1 MSTRDSDQGR
11 GNGDSASPGA
21 PARGVISRLG
31 ARVRFTAMQARV
43 GVLILLC
50 AFFTI
55 RSEFFFTSTNLVNVL
70 VNGAVIGI
78 IGSAMTLL
86 LVARQV
92 DVSVGSAIGFAGAVF
107 AVMARDYGMA
117 WGIVGAV
124 AAAMVIAAI
133 NAVAIIKFRV
143 NSILTTL
150 ATLVAFRGASKL
162 VMDGRAVRVEGF
174 RFLGRTR
181 FEVWGI
187 EIPVAVIVLLLV
199 VALFYV
205 IMRLT
210 KFGQHMYAIGAN
222 PQAAR
227 LAGIPLERQVGIAFV
242 LTGATVAIASMI
254 VVSQVG
260 AVSPTTGERME
271 FLALTGV
278 IVGGA
283 SLYGGR
289 GSVIGTLV
297 AVLILAVLD
306 NGLVLLQVQSFW
318 QEVSRGVLLLGAVIF
333 DQLGRRDTEVR
344 MEV

>member
-1 MSTRDSDQGR
+1 M
-11 GNGDSASPGA
+11 SPGA
-21 PARGVISRLG
+21 PTGGVLSKLAG
-31 ARVRFTAMQARV
+31 RVRFTAMQARV
-43 GVLILLC
+43 GVLIILC
-50 AFFTI
+50 VFFTI
-55 RSEFFFTSTNLVNVL
+55 RSPFFFTSTNLVNVL

-107 AVMARDYGMA
+107 AVFARDYGLE
-117 WGIVGAV
+117 WGVVGAIG
-124 AAAMVIAAI
+124 AAMAIAAI

-150 ATLVAFRGASKL
+150 ATLVAFRGASKV
-162 VMDGRAVRVEGF
+162 VMDGRAVRIEGF

-187 EIPVAVIVLLLV
+187 EVPVAVIVLLLV
-199 VALFYV
+199 VAIFYV

-210 KFGQHMYAIGAN
+210 KYGQHMYAIGAN

-242 LTGATVAIASMI
+242 LTGATVALAAMI

-297 AVLILAVLD
+297 AILILAVLD

-333 DQLGRRDTEVR
+333 DQLGRREAEVR

>member
-1 MSTRDSDQGR
+1 
-11 GNGDSASPGA
+11 
-21 PARGVISRLG
+21 
-31 ARVRFTAMQARV
+31 MQARV
-43 GVLILLC
+43 GVLVILC
-50 AFFTI
+50 VFFTI
-55 RSEFFFTSTNLVNVL
+55 RSPFFFTSTNLVNVL

-107 AVMARDYGMA
+107 AVFARDYGMA
-117 WGIVGAV
+117 WGVVGAI
-124 AAAMVIAAI
+124 AAAMAIAGI

-181 FEVWGI
+181 FEVGGI

-199 VALFYV
+199 VAVFYV
-205 IMRLT
+205 LMRLT
-210 KFGQHMYAIGAN
+210 KYGQQMYAIGAN

-242 LTGATVAIASMI
+242 LTGATVALASMI

-297 AVLILAVLD
+297 AILILAVLD

-318 QEVSRGVLLLGAVIF
+318 QEVSRGVLLLGAVVF
-333 DQLGRRDTEVR
+333 DQLGRREAEVR
-344 MEV
+344 MDV

>member
-1 MSTRDSDQGR
+1 
-11 GNGDSASPGA
+11 
-21 PARGVISRLG
+21 
-31 ARVRFTAMQARV
+31 MQARV
-43 GVLILLC
+43 GVLVLLC
-50 AFFTI
+50 VFFTI
-55 RSEFFFTSTNLVNVL
+55 RSPFFFTSTNLVNVL

-107 AVMARDYGMA
+107 AVFARDYGMA
-117 WGIVGAV
+117 WGVVGAI
-124 AAAMVIAAI
+124 AAAMVIAGI

-181 FEVWGI
+181 FEVGGI
-187 EIPVAVIVLLLV
+187 EVPVAVIVLLLV
-199 VALFYV
+199 VAIFYV
-205 IMRLT
+205 VMRLT
-210 KFGQHMYAIGAN
+210 KYGQHMYAIGAN

-242 LTGATVAIASMI
+242 LTGATVALASMI

-297 AVLILAVLD
+297 AILILAVLD

-318 QEVSRGVLLLGAVIF
+318 QEVSRGVLLLGAVVF
-333 DQLGRRDTEVR
+333 DQLGRREAEVR
-344 MEV
+344 MDV

>member
-1 MSTRDSDQGR
+1 MKLTS
-11 GNGDSASPGA
+11 
-21 PARGVISRLG
+21 
-31 ARVRFTAMQARV
+31 RVRFTAMQARV
-43 GVLILLC
+43 GVLVLLC
-50 AFFTI
+50 VFFTI
-55 RSEFFFTSTNLVNVL
+55 RSPFFFTSTNLVNVL

-107 AVMARDYGMA
+107 AVFARDHGMA
-117 WGIVGAV
+117 WGVVAAI
-124 AAAMVIAAI
+124 AAAMAIAGI

-187 EIPVAVIVLLLV
+187 EIPVAVIVLLMV
-199 VALFYV
+199 VAIFYV
-205 IMRLT
+205 VMRLT
-210 KFGQHMYAIGAN
+210 KYGQQMYAIGAN

-242 LTGATVAIASMI
+242 LTGATVALAAMI

-297 AVLILAVLD
+297 AILILAVLD

-318 QEVSRGVLLLGAVIF
+318 QEVSRGVLLLGAVVF
-333 DQLGRRDTEVR
+333 DQLGRREAEVR
-344 MEV
+344 MDV

>member
-1 MSTRDSDQGR
+1 MNTRDADPGR
-11 GNGDSASPGA
+11 GEGERVSPGA
-21 PARGVISRLG
+21 PAGGVISKL
-31 ARVRFTAMQARV
+31 ASRVRFTAMQARV
-43 GVLILLC
+43 GVLVILC
-50 AFFTI
+50 VFFTI
-55 RSEFFFTSTNLVNVL
+55 RSPFFFTSTNLVNVL

-107 AVMARDYGMA
+107 AVFARDYGMA
-117 WGIVGAV
+117 VGVVGAI
-124 AAAMVIAAI
+124 AAAMAIAGI

-181 FEVWGI
+181 FEVLGI
-187 EIPVAVIVLLLV
+187 EVPVAVIVLLLV
-199 VALFYV
+199 VAIFYV
-205 IMRLT
+205 VMRLT
-210 KFGQHMYAIGAN
+210 KYGQQMYAIGAN

-242 LTGATVAIASMI
+242 LTGATVALASMI

-297 AVLILAVLD
+297 AILILAVLD

-318 QEVSRGVLLLGAVIF
+318 QEVSRGVLLLGAVVF
-333 DQLGRRDTEVR
+333 DQLGRREAEVR
-344 MEV
+344 MDV

>member
-1 MSTRDSDQGR
+1 
-11 GNGDSASPGA
+11 
-21 PARGVISRLG
+21 
-31 ARVRFTAMQARV
+31 MQARV
-43 GVLILLC
+43 GVLVLLC
-50 AFFTI
+50 VFFAI
-55 RSEFFFTSTNLVNVL
+55 RSPFFFTSTNLVNVL

-107 AVMARDYGMA
+107 AVFARDYGMA
-117 WGIVGAV
+117 WGVVGAI
-124 AAAMVIAAI
+124 AAAMAIAGI

-187 EIPVAVIVLLLV
+187 EMPVAVIVLLLV
-199 VALFYV
+199 VAIFYV

-210 KFGQHMYAIGAN
+210 KYGRHMYAIGAN

-242 LTGATVAIASMI
+242 LTGATVALASMI

-297 AVLILAVLD
+297 AILILAVLD

-318 QEVSRGVLLLGAVIF
+318 QEVSRGVLLLGAVVF
-333 DQLGRRDTEVR
+333 DQLGRREAEVR
-344 MEV
+344 MDV

>member
-1 MSTRDSDQGR
+1 MNNRDADPDR
-11 GNGDSASPGA
+11 GDGGAGTPGA
-21 PARGVISRLG
+21 PAAGVASKLL

-50 AFFTI
+50 VFFTI

-107 AVMARDYGMA
+107 AVFARDYGLV
-117 WGIVGAV
+117 WGIAGAV
-124 AAAMVIAAI
+124 GAAMVIAAI

-187 EIPVAVIVLLLV
+187 KIPVAVIVLLLI
-199 VALFYV
+199 VAFFYV

-210 KFGQHMYAIGAN
+210 KYGQHMYAIGAN

-227 LAGIPLERQVGIAFV
+227 LAGISLERQVGVAFA
-242 LTGATVAIASMI
+242 LTGVTVAIAAMI

-297 AVLILAVLD
+297 AILILAVLD

-333 DQLGRRDTEVR
+333 DQLGRREAEVR

>member
-1 MSTRDSDQGR
+1 MSKL
-11 GNGDSASPGA
+11 AS
-21 PARGVISRLG
+21 
-31 ARVRFTAMQARV
+31 RVRFTAMQARV
-43 GVLILLC
+43 GVLIILC
-50 AFFTI
+50 VFFTI
-55 RSEFFFTSTNLVNVL
+55 RSPFFFTSTNLVNVL

-107 AVMARDYGMA
+107 AVFARDYGMA
-117 WGIVGAV
+117 WGVVGAI
-124 AAAMVIAAI
+124 AAAMAISGI

-181 FEVWGI
+181 FEVGGI

-199 VALFYV
+199 VAVFYV
-205 IMRLT
+205 LMRLT
-210 KFGQHMYAIGAN
+210 KYGQQMYAIGAN

-242 LTGATVAIASMI
+242 LTGATVAVASMI

-297 AVLILAVLD
+297 AILILAVLD

-318 QEVSRGVLLLGAVIF
+318 QEVSRGVLLLGAVVF
-333 DQLGRRDTEVR
+333 DQLGRREAEVR
-344 MEV
+344 MDV

>member
-1 MSTRDSDQGR
+1 MATRRTDRGR
-11 GNGDSASPGA
+11 GDGDGIPAVPPG
-21 PARGVISRLG
+21 GVISKL
-31 ARVRFTAMQARV
+31 ASRVRFTAMQARV
-43 GVLILLC
+43 GVLVLLC
-50 AFFTI
+50 VFFTI
-55 RSEFFFTSTNLVNVL
+55 RSPFFFTSTNLVNVL

-107 AVMARDYGMA
+107 AVFARDYGMA
-117 WGIVGAV
+117 WGVVGAI
-124 AAAMVIAAI
+124 AAAMAIAGI

-187 EIPVAVIVLLLV
+187 EMPVAVIVLLLV
-199 VALFYV
+199 VAIFYV

-210 KFGQHMYAIGAN
+210 KYGRHMYAIGAN

-242 LTGATVAIASMI
+242 LTGATVALASMI

-297 AVLILAVLD
+297 AILILAVLD

-318 QEVSRGVLLLGAVIF
+318 QEVSRGVLLLGAVVF
-333 DQLGRRDTEVR
+333 DQLGRREAEVR
-344 MEV
+344 MDV

>member
-1 MSTRDSDQGR
+1 MLSKLAG
-11 GNGDSASPGA
+11 
-21 PARGVISRLG
+21 
-31 ARVRFTAMQARV
+31 RVRFTAMQARV

-50 AFFTI
+50 VFFTI
-55 RSEFFFTSTNLVNVL
+55 RSPFFFTSTNLVNVL

-107 AVMARDYGMA
+107 AVFARDYGLE
-117 WGIVGAV
+117 WGVVGAI
-124 AAAMVIAAI
+124 AAAMAIAGI

-150 ATLVAFRGASKL
+150 ATLVAFRGASKV
-162 VMDGRAVRVEGF
+162 VMDGRAVRIEGF

-187 EIPVAVIVLLLV
+187 EVPVAVIVLLLV
-199 VALFYV
+199 VAIFYV
-205 IMRLT
+205 VMRLT
-210 KFGQHMYAIGAN
+210 KYGQHMYAIGAN

-242 LTGATVAIASMI
+242 LTGATVALASMI

-297 AVLILAVLD
+297 AILILAVLD

-333 DQLGRRDTEVR
+333 DQLGRREAEVR

>member
-1 MSTRDSDQGR
+1 M
-11 GNGDSASPGA
+11 
-21 PARGVISRLG
+21 V
-31 ARVRFTAMQARV
+31 
-43 GVLILLC
+43 LLC
-50 AFFTI
+50 VFFTI
-55 RSEFFFTSTNLVNVL
+55 RSPFFFTSTNLVNVL

-107 AVMARDYGMA
+107 AVFARDYGMA
-117 WGIVGAV
+117 WGVVGAI
-124 AAAMVIAAI
+124 AAAMVIAGI

-181 FEVWGI
+181 FEVGGI
-187 EIPVAVIVLLLV
+187 EVPVAVIVLLLV
-199 VALFYV
+199 VAIFYV
-205 IMRLT
+205 VMRLT
-210 KFGQHMYAIGAN
+210 KYGQHMYAIGAN

-242 LTGATVAIASMI
+242 LTGATVALASMI

-297 AVLILAVLD
+297 AILILAVLD

-318 QEVSRGVLLLGAVIF
+318 QEVSRGVLLLGAVVF
-333 DQLGRRDTEVR
+333 DQLGRREAEVR
-344 MEV
+344 MDV

>member
-1 MSTRDSDQGR
+1 
-11 GNGDSASPGA
+11 
-21 PARGVISRLG
+21 
-31 ARVRFTAMQARV
+31 MQARV
-43 GVLILLC
+43 GVLVILC
-50 AFFTI
+50 VFFTI
-55 RSEFFFTSTNLVNVL
+55 RSPFFFTSTNLVNVL

-107 AVMARDYGMA
+107 AVFARDYGMA
-117 WGIVGAV
+117 WGVVGAI
-124 AAAMVIAAI
+124 AAAMAIAGI

-181 FEVWGI
+181 FEVGGI

-199 VALFYV
+199 VAVFYV
-205 IMRLT
+205 LMRLT
-210 KFGQHMYAIGAN
+210 KYGQHMYAIGAN

-242 LTGATVAIASMI
+242 LTGATVALASMI

-297 AVLILAVLD
+297 AILILAVLD

-318 QEVSRGVLLLGAVIF
+318 QEVSRGVLLLGAVVF
-333 DQLGRRDTEVR
+333 DQLGRREAEVR
-344 MEV
+344 MDV

>member
-1 MSTRDSDQGR
+1 MKLTS
-11 GNGDSASPGA
+11 
-21 PARGVISRLG
+21 
-31 ARVRFTAMQARV
+31 RVRFTAMQARV
-43 GVLILLC
+43 GVLVLLC
-50 AFFTI
+50 VFFTI
-55 RSEFFFTSTNLVNVL
+55 RSPFFFTSTNLVNVL

-107 AVMARDYGMA
+107 AVFARDHGMA
-117 WGIVGAV
+117 WGVVAAI
-124 AAAMVIAAI
+124 AAAMAIAGI

-199 VALFYV
+199 VAIFYV
-205 IMRLT
+205 LMRLT
-210 KFGQHMYAIGAN
+210 KYGQQMYAIGAN

-242 LTGATVAIASMI
+242 LTGATVALAAMI

-297 AVLILAVLD
+297 AILILAVLD

-318 QEVSRGVLLLGAVIF
+318 QEVSRGVLLLGAVVF
-333 DQLGRRDTEVR
+333 DQLGRREAEVR
-344 MEV
+344 MDV

>member
-1 MSTRDSDQGR
+1 MNTGDSDTGR
-11 GNGDSASPGA
+11 GNGGREAPGA
-21 PARGVISRLG
+21 PAGGLLSTLVG
-31 ARVRFTAMQARV
+31 RVRFTAMQARV

-50 AFFTI
+50 VFFTL
-55 RSEFFFTSTNLVNVL
+55 RSPFFFTSTNLVNVL

-107 AVMARDYGMA
+107 AVFARDYGLA
-117 WGIVGAV
+117 WGVVGAIG
-124 AAAMVIAAI
+124 AAMVIAGI

-150 ATLVAFRGASKL
+150 ATLVAFRGASKV
-162 VMDGRAVRVEGF
+162 VMDGRAVRIEGF

-181 FEVWGI
+181 FEVGGI

-210 KFGQHMYAIGAN
+210 KYGQHMYAIGAN

-242 LTGATVAIASMI
+242 LTGATVALASMI

-297 AVLILAVLD
+297 AILILAVLD

-318 QEVSRGVLLLGAVIF
+318 QEVSRGVLLLGAVVF
-333 DQLGRRDTEVR
+333 DQLGRREAEVR

>member
-1 MSTRDSDQGR
+1 MNTRDADPGR
-11 GNGDSASPGA
+11 GDGERGSPGA
-21 PARGVISRLG
+21 PGRGVISKL
-31 ARVRFTAMQARV
+31 ASRVRFTAMQARV
-43 GVLILLC
+43 GVLVILC
-50 AFFTI
+50 VFFTI
-55 RSEFFFTSTNLVNVL
+55 RSPFFFTSTNLVNVL

-107 AVMARDYGMA
+107 AVFARDYGMA
-117 WGIVGAV
+117 WGVVGAI
-124 AAAMVIAAI
+124 AAAMAIAGI

-181 FEVWGI
+181 FEVGGI

-199 VALFYV
+199 VAVFYV
-205 IMRLT
+205 LMRLT
-210 KFGQHMYAIGAN
+210 KYGQHMYAIGAN

-242 LTGATVAIASMI
+242 LTGATVALASMI

-297 AVLILAVLD
+297 AILILAVLD

-318 QEVSRGVLLLGAVIF
+318 QEVSRGVLLLGAVVF
-333 DQLGRRDTEVR
+333 DQLGRREAEVR
-344 MEV
+344 MDV

>member
-1 MSTRDSDQGR
+1 MNTGDSDPGR
-11 GNGDSASPGA
+11 GNGGRDTPGA
-21 PARGVISRLG
+21 PAAGLLSTLVG
-31 ARVRFTAMQARV
+31 RVRFTAMQARV

-50 AFFTI
+50 VFFTL
-55 RSEFFFTSTNLVNVL
+55 RSPFFFTSTNLVNVL

-107 AVMARDYGMA
+107 AVFARDYGLA
-117 WGIVGAV
+117 WGVVGAIG
-124 AAAMVIAAI
+124 AAMVIAGI

-150 ATLVAFRGASKL
+150 ATLVAFRGASKV
-162 VMDGRAVRVEGF
+162 VMDGRAVRIEGF

-181 FEVWGI
+181 FEVGGI

-205 IMRLT
+205 VMRLT
-210 KFGQHMYAIGAN
+210 RYGQHMYAIGAN

-242 LTGATVAIASMI
+242 LTGATVALASMI

-297 AVLILAVLD
+297 AILILAVLD

-318 QEVSRGVLLLGAVIF
+318 QEVSRGVLLLGAVVF
-333 DQLGRRDTEVR
+333 DQLGRREAEVR

>member
-1 MSTRDSDQGR
+1 MITKL
-11 GNGDSASPGA
+11 AS
-21 PARGVISRLG
+21 
-31 ARVRFTAMQARV
+31 RVRFTAMQARV
-43 GVLILLC
+43 GVLVILC
-50 AFFTI
+50 VFFTI
-55 RSEFFFTSTNLVNVL
+55 RSPFFFTSTNLVNVL

-107 AVMARDYGMA
+107 AVFARDYGMA
-117 WGIVGAV
+117 WGVVGAI
-124 AAAMVIAAI
+124 AAAMAIAGI

-181 FEVWGI
+181 FEVGGI

-199 VALFYV
+199 VAIFYV
-205 IMRLT
+205 LMRLT
-210 KFGQHMYAIGAN
+210 KYGQQMYAIGAN

-242 LTGATVAIASMI
+242 LTGATVALASMI

-297 AVLILAVLD
+297 AILILAVLD

-318 QEVSRGVLLLGAVIF
+318 QEVSRGVLLLGAVVF
-333 DQLGRRDTEVR
+333 DQLGRREAEVR
-344 MEV
+344 MDV

>member
-1 MSTRDSDQGR
+1 MNTADSDPGR
-11 GNGDSASPGA
+11 GDGGRGTPGA
-21 PARGVISRLG
+21 PPAGLLSALVG
-31 ARVRFTAMQARV
+31 RVRFTAMQARV

-50 AFFTI
+50 LFFTL
-55 RSEFFFTSTNLVNVL
+55 RSPFFFTSTNLVNVL

-107 AVMARDYGMA
+107 AVFARDYGLA
-117 WGIVGAV
+117 WGVVGAIG
-124 AAAMVIAAI
+124 AAMVIAGI

-150 ATLVAFRGASKL
+150 ATLVAFRGASKV
-162 VMDGRAVRVEGF
+162 VMDGRAVRIEGF

-181 FEVWGI
+181 FEVGGI

-210 KFGQHMYAIGAN
+210 KYGQHMYAIGAN

-242 LTGATVAIASMI
+242 LTGATVALASMI

-297 AVLILAVLD
+297 AILILAVLD

-318 QEVSRGVLLLGAVIF
+318 QEVSRGVLLLGAVVF
-333 DQLGRRDTEVR
+333 DQLGRREAEVR
-344 MEV
+344 MDV

>member
-1 MSTRDSDQGR
+1 M
-11 GNGDSASPGA
+11 
-21 PARGVISRLG
+21 
-31 ARVRFTAMQARV
+31 RFTAMQARV

-50 AFFTI
+50 VFFTI
-55 RSEFFFTSTNLVNVL
+55 RSPFFFTSTNLVNVL

-107 AVMARDYGMA
+107 AVFARDYGLE
-117 WGIVGAV
+117 WGVVGAIG
-124 AAAMVIAAI
+124 AAMAIAAI

-150 ATLVAFRGASKL
+150 ATLVAFRGASKV
-162 VMDGRAVRVEGF
+162 VMDGRAVRIEGF

-187 EIPVAVIVLLLV
+187 EVPVAVIVLLLV
-199 VALFYV
+199 VAIFYV

-210 KFGQHMYAIGAN
+210 KYGQHMYAIGAN

-242 LTGATVAIASMI
+242 LTGATVALASMI

-297 AVLILAVLD
+297 AILILAVLD

-333 DQLGRRDTEVR
+333 DQLGRREAEVR

>member
-1 MSTRDSDQGR
+1 
-11 GNGDSASPGA
+11 
-21 PARGVISRLG
+21 
-31 ARVRFTAMQARV
+31 MQARV

-50 AFFTI
+50 VFFTI
-55 RSEFFFTSTNLVNVL
+55 RSPFFFTSTNLVNVL

-107 AVMARDYGMA
+107 AVFARDYGLA

-124 AAAMVIAAI
+124 AAALAISGI

-181 FEVWGI
+181 FEVLGI
-187 EIPVAVIVLLLV
+187 EIPVAVLVLLLV
-199 VALFYV
+199 VASFYIV
-205 IMRLT
+205 MRLT
-210 KFGQHMYAIGAN
+210 RYGQQMYAIGAN

-242 LTGATVAIASMI
+242 LTGITVALASLI

-297 AVLILAVLD
+297 AILILAVLD

-318 QEVSRGVLLLGAVIF
+318 QEVSRGVLLLGAVVF
-333 DQLGRRDTEVR
+333 DQLGRREAEVR

>member
-1 MSTRDSDQGR
+1 
-11 GNGDSASPGA
+11 
-21 PARGVISRLG
+21 
-31 ARVRFTAMQARV
+31 MQARV
-43 GVLILLC
+43 GVLVILC
-50 AFFTI
+50 VFFTI
-55 RSEFFFTSTNLVNVL
+55 RSPFFFTSTNLVNVL

-107 AVMARDYGMA
+107 AVFARDYGLA
-117 WGIVGAV
+117 WGVVGAI
-124 AAAMVIAAI
+124 AAAMVIAGI

-181 FEVWGI
+181 FEVGGI

-199 VALFYV
+199 VAVFYV
-205 IMRLT
+205 VMRLT
-210 KFGQHMYAIGAN
+210 KYGQQMYAIGAN

-242 LTGATVAIASMI
+242 LTGATVALASMI

-271 FLALTGV
+271 FLARTGV
-278 IVGGA
+278 IEGGA

-297 AVLILAVLD
+297 AILILAVLD

-318 QEVSRGVLLLGAVIF
+318 QEVSRGVLLLGAVVF
-333 DQLGRRDTEVR
+333 DQLGRREAEVR
-344 MEV
+344 MDV

>member
-1 MSTRDSDQGR
+1 
-11 GNGDSASPGA
+11 
-21 PARGVISRLG
+21 
-31 ARVRFTAMQARV
+31 MQARV
-43 GVLILLC
+43 GVLVILC
-50 AFFTI
+50 VFFTI
-55 RSEFFFTSTNLVNVL
+55 RSPFFFTSTNLVNVL

-107 AVMARDYGMA
+107 AVFARDYGLA
-117 WGIVGAV
+117 WGVVGAI
-124 AAAMVIAAI
+124 AAAMVIAGI

-181 FEVWGI
+181 FEVGGI

-199 VALFYV
+199 VAVFYV
-205 IMRLT
+205 VMRLT
-210 KFGQHMYAIGAN
+210 KYGQQMYAIGAN

-242 LTGATVAIASMI
+242 LTGATVALASMI

-297 AVLILAVLD
+297 AILILAVLD

-318 QEVSRGVLLLGAVIF
+318 QEVSRGVLLLGAVVF
-333 DQLGRRDTEVR
+333 DQLGRREAEVR
-344 MEV
+344 MDV

>member
-1 MSTRDSDQGR
+1 
-11 GNGDSASPGA
+11 
-21 PARGVISRLG
+21 
-31 ARVRFTAMQARV
+31 MQARV
-43 GVLILLC
+43 GVLVILC
-50 AFFTI
+50 VFFTI
-55 RSEFFFTSTNLVNVL
+55 RSPFFFTSTNLVNVL

-107 AVMARDYGMA
+107 AVFARDYGMA
-117 WGIVGAV
+117 WGVVGAI
-124 AAAMVIAAI
+124 AAAMAIAGI

-181 FEVWGI
+181 FEVGGI

-199 VALFYV
+199 VAIFYV
-205 IMRLT
+205 LMRLT
-210 KFGQHMYAIGAN
+210 KYGQQMYAIGAN

-242 LTGATVAIASMI
+242 LTGATVALASMI

-297 AVLILAVLD
+297 AILILAVLD

-318 QEVSRGVLLLGAVIF
+318 QEVSRGVLLLGAVVF
-333 DQLGRRDTEVR
+333 DQLGRREAEVR
-344 MEV
+344 MDV

>member
-1 MSTRDSDQGR
+1 MTTNHSDPGR
-11 GNGDSASPGA
+11 GDRGIQDPGT
-21 PARGVISRLG
+21 PAFG
-31 ARVRFTAMQARV
+31 AIARMAARIRFTAMQARV

-50 AFFTI
+50 IFFTI

-107 AVMARDYGMA
+107 AVFARDYGLV
-117 WGIVGAV
+117 WGVTGAV
-124 AAAMVIAAI
+124 AAAMAIAAI
-133 NAVAIIKFRV
+133 NAIAIIKFRV

-150 ATLVAFRGASKL
+150 ATLVAFRGASKV
-162 VMDGRAVRVEGF
+162 VMDGRAVRIEGF

-205 IMRLT
+205 LMRLT
-210 KFGQHMYAIGAN
+210 KYGQHMYAIGAN

-227 LAGIPLERQVGIAFV
+227 LAGIPLERQVGIAFA
-242 LTGATVAIASMI
+242 LTGATVALASMI

-297 AVLILAVLD
+297 AILILAVLD

-333 DQLGRRDTEVR
+333 DQLGRREAEVR

>member
-1 MSTRDSDQGR
+1 
-11 GNGDSASPGA
+11 
-21 PARGVISRLG
+21 
-31 ARVRFTAMQARV
+31 MQARV
-43 GVLILLC
+43 GVLVILC
-50 AFFTI
+50 VFFTI
-55 RSEFFFTSTNLVNVL
+55 RSPFFFTSTNLVNVL

-107 AVMARDYGMA
+107 AVFARDYGLA
-117 WGIVGAV
+117 WGVVGAI
-124 AAAMVIAAI
+124 AAAMLIAGI

-181 FEVWGI
+181 FEVGGI

-199 VALFYV
+199 VAVFYV
-205 IMRLT
+205 LMRLT
-210 KFGQHMYAIGAN
+210 KYGQQMYAIGAN

-242 LTGATVAIASMI
+242 LTGATVALASMI

-297 AVLILAVLD
+297 AILILAVLD

-318 QEVSRGVLLLGAVIF
+318 QEVSRGVLLLGAVVF
-333 DQLGRRDTEVR
+333 DQLGRREAEVR
-344 MEV
+344 MDV

>member
-1 MSTRDSDQGR
+1 
-11 GNGDSASPGA
+11 
-21 PARGVISRLG
+21 
-31 ARVRFTAMQARV
+31 MQARV

-50 AFFTI
+50 VFFTI
-55 RSEFFFTSTNLVNVL
+55 RSPFFFTSTNLVNVL

-107 AVMARDYGMA
+107 AVFARDHGMA
-117 WGIVGAV
+117 WGVVAAI
-124 AAAMVIAAI
+124 AAAMAIAGI

-199 VALFYV
+199 VAIFYV
-205 IMRLT
+205 VMRLT
-210 KFGQHMYAIGAN
+210 KYGQQMYAIGAN

-242 LTGATVAIASMI
+242 LTGATVALAAMI

-297 AVLILAVLD
+297 AILILAVLD

-318 QEVSRGVLLLGAVIF
+318 QEVSRGVLLLGAVVF
-333 DQLGRRDTEVR
+333 DQLGRREAEVR
-344 MEV
+344 MDV

>member
-1 MSTRDSDQGR
+1 MSKL
-11 GNGDSASPGA
+11 AS
-21 PARGVISRLG
+21 
-31 ARVRFTAMQARV
+31 RVRFTAMQARV
-43 GVLILLC
+43 GVLVLLC
-50 AFFTI
+50 VFFTI
-55 RSEFFFTSTNLVNVL
+55 RSPFFFTSTNLVNVL

-107 AVMARDYGMA
+107 AVFARDYGLA
-117 WGIVGAV
+117 WGVVGAI
-124 AAAMVIAAI
+124 AAAMVIAGI

-181 FEVWGI
+181 FEVGGI

-199 VALFYV
+199 VAVFYV
-205 IMRLT
+205 VMRLT
-210 KFGQHMYAIGAN
+210 KYGQQMYAIGAN

-242 LTGATVAIASMI
+242 LTGATVALASMI

-297 AVLILAVLD
+297 AILILAVLD

-318 QEVSRGVLLLGAVIF
+318 QEVSRGVLLLGAVVF
-333 DQLGRRDTEVR
+333 DQLGRREAEVR
-344 MEV
+344 MDV

>member
-1 MSTRDSDQGR
+1 
-11 GNGDSASPGA
+11 
-21 PARGVISRLG
+21 
-31 ARVRFTAMQARV
+31 MQARV
-43 GVLILLC
+43 GVLVLLC
-50 AFFTI
+50 VFFTI
-55 RSEFFFTSTNLVNVL
+55 RSPFFFTSTNLVNVL

-107 AVMARDYGMA
+107 AVFARDYGLE
-117 WGIVGAV
+117 WGVVGAIG
-124 AAAMVIAAI
+124 AAMAIAGI

-150 ATLVAFRGASKL
+150 ATLVAFRGASKV
-162 VMDGRAVRVEGF
+162 VMDGRAVRIEGF

-199 VALFYV
+199 VAIFYV
-205 IMRLT
+205 VMRLT
-210 KFGQHMYAIGAN
+210 KYGQHMYAIGAN

-242 LTGATVAIASMI
+242 LTGATVALASMI

-297 AVLILAVLD
+297 AILILAVLD

-333 DQLGRRDTEVR
+333 DQLGRREAEVR

>member
-1 MSTRDSDQGR
+1 MNARGSDPGR
-11 GNGDSASPGA
+11 GIASMLAG
-21 PARGVISRLG
+21 
-31 ARVRFTAMQARV
+31 RVRFTAMQARV
-43 GVLILLC
+43 GVLVLLC
-50 AFFTI
+50 VFFTI
-55 RSEFFFTSTNLVNVL
+55 RSPFFFTSTNLVNVL

-92 DVSVGSAIGFAGAVF
+92 DVSVGSAIGFAGSVF
-107 AVMARDYGMA
+107 AVFARDYGLE
-117 WGIVGAV
+117 WGVVGAIG
-124 AAAMVIAAI
+124 AAMAIAGI

-150 ATLVAFRGASKL
+150 ATLVAFRGASKV
-162 VMDGRAVRVEGF
+162 VMDGRAVRIEGF

-187 EIPVAVIVLLLV
+187 EVPVAVIVLLLV
-199 VALFYV
+199 VAIFYV

-210 KFGQHMYAIGAN
+210 KYGQHMYAIGAN

-242 LTGATVAIASMI
+242 LTGATVALASMI

-297 AVLILAVLD
+297 AILILAVLD

-333 DQLGRRDTEVR
+333 DQLGRREAEVR

>member
-1 MSTRDSDQGR
+1 
-11 GNGDSASPGA
+11 
-21 PARGVISRLG
+21 
-31 ARVRFTAMQARV
+31 MQARV

-50 AFFTI
+50 VFFTI
-55 RSEFFFTSTNLVNVL
+55 RSPFFFTSTNLVNVL

-107 AVMARDYGMA
+107 AVFARDYGLA
-117 WGIVGAV
+117 WGVAGAVGA
-124 AAAMVIAAI
+124 AMAIAGI
-133 NAVAIIKFRV
+133 NAIAIIKFRV

-150 ATLVAFRGASKL
+150 ATLVAFRGASKV
-162 VMDGRAVRVEGF
+162 VMDGRAVRIEGF

-187 EIPVAVIVLLLV
+187 DIPVAVIVLLLV
-199 VALFYV
+199 VAIFYV

-210 KFGQHMYAIGAN
+210 KYGQHMYAIGAN

-242 LTGATVAIASMI
+242 LTGATVALASMI

-297 AVLILAVLD
+297 AILILAVLD

-333 DQLGRRDTEVR
+333 DQLGRREAEVR

>member
-1 MSTRDSDQGR
+1 
-11 GNGDSASPGA
+11 
-21 PARGVISRLG
+21 
-31 ARVRFTAMQARV
+31 MQARV

-50 AFFTI
+50 VFFTL
-55 RSEFFFTSTNLVNVL
+55 RSPFFFTSTNLVNVL

-107 AVMARDYGMA
+107 AVFARDYGLA
-117 WGIVGAV
+117 WGVVGAIG
-124 AAAMVIAAI
+124 AAMVIAGI

-150 ATLVAFRGASKL
+150 ATLVAFRGASKV
-162 VMDGRAVRVEGF
+162 VMDGRAVRIEGF

-181 FEVWGI
+181 FEVGGI

-205 IMRLT
+205 VMRLT
-210 KFGQHMYAIGAN
+210 RYGQHMYAIGAN

-242 LTGATVAIASMI
+242 LTGATVALASMI

-297 AVLILAVLD
+297 AILILAVLD

-318 QEVSRGVLLLGAVIF
+318 QEVSRGVLLLGAVVF
-333 DQLGRRDTEVR
+333 DQLGRREAEVR

>member
-1 MSTRDSDQGR
+1 
-11 GNGDSASPGA
+11 
-21 PARGVISRLG
+21 
-31 ARVRFTAMQARV
+31 MQARV

-50 AFFTI
+50 VFFTI
-55 RSEFFFTSTNLVNVL
+55 RSPFFFTSTNLVNVL

-107 AVMARDYGMA
+107 AVFARDYGLE
-117 WGIVGAV
+117 WGVVGAIG
-124 AAAMVIAAI
+124 AAMAIAGI

-181 FEVWGI
+181 FEVGGI

-199 VALFYV
+199 VAVFYV
-205 IMRLT
+205 VMRLT
-210 KFGQHMYAIGAN
+210 KYGQQMYAIGAN

-242 LTGATVAIASMI
+242 LTGATVALASMI

-297 AVLILAVLD
+297 AILILAVLD

-318 QEVSRGVLLLGAVIF
+318 QEVSRGVLLLGAVVF
-333 DQLGRRDTEVR
+333 DQLGRREAEVR
-344 MEV
+344 MDV

>member
-242 LTGATVAIASMI
+242 LTGATVAIRLDDRRF
-254 VVSQVG
+254 
-260 AVSPTTGERME
+260 P
-271 FLALTGV
+271 
-278 IVGGA
+278 
-283 SLYGGR
+283 GR
-289 GSVIGTLV
+289 GGV
-297 AVLILAVLD
+297 AHDRRAD
-306 NGLVLLQVQSFW
+306 
-318 QEVSRGVLLLGAVIF
+318 GVPGPHRA
-333 DQLGRRDTEVR
+333 
-344 MEV
+344 

>member
-1 MSTRDSDQGR
+1 MAKARSDRGR
-11 GNGDSASPGA
+11 GDGDGI
-21 PARGVISRLG
+21 PATPAGGVVSKLTS
-31 ARVRFTAMQARV
+31 RVRFTAMQARV

-50 AFFTI
+50 VFFTI
-55 RSEFFFTSTNLVNVL
+55 RSPFFFTSTNLVNVL

-107 AVMARDYGMA
+107 AVFARDYGMA
-117 WGIVGAV
+117 WGVVAAI
-124 AAAMVIAAI
+124 AAAMAIAGI

-187 EIPVAVIVLLLV
+187 EIPVAVIVLLMV
-199 VALFYV
+199 VAIFYV
-205 IMRLT
+205 VMRLT
-210 KFGQHMYAIGAN
+210 KYGQQMYAIGAN

-242 LTGATVAIASMI
+242 LTGATVALAAMI

-297 AVLILAVLD
+297 AILILAVLD

-318 QEVSRGVLLLGAVIF
+318 QEVSRGVLLLGAVVF
-333 DQLGRRDTEVR
+333 DQLGRREAEVR
-344 MEV
+344 MDV

>member
-1 MSTRDSDQGR
+1 MNARGSDPSR
-11 GNGDSASPGA
+11 GNGDSRDPDSPA
-21 PARGVISRLG
+21 AGVLSKLAG
-31 ARVRFTAMQARV
+31 RVRFTAMQARV

-50 AFFTI
+50 VFFTI
-55 RSEFFFTSTNLVNVL
+55 RSPFFFTSTNLVNVL

-92 DVSVGSAIGFAGAVF
+92 DVSVGSAIGFAGSVF
-107 AVMARDYGMA
+107 AVFARDYGLE
-117 WGIVGAV
+117 WGVVGAIG
-124 AAAMVIAAI
+124 AAMAIAGI

-150 ATLVAFRGASKL
+150 ATLVAFRGASKV
-162 VMDGRAVRVEGF
+162 VMDGRAVRIEGF

-187 EIPVAVIVLLLV
+187 EVPVAVIVLLLV
-199 VALFYV
+199 VAIFYV

-210 KFGQHMYAIGAN
+210 KYGQHMYAIGAN

-242 LTGATVAIASMI
+242 LTGATVALASMI

-297 AVLILAVLD
+297 AILILAVLD

-333 DQLGRRDTEVR
+333 DQLGRREAEVR